1 MKRVILIGTLAVGLA
16 ATSAAQADHPRRHAD
31 QGTFYAQAPVIR
43 VEPIV
48 RTIQVDVPEQE
59 CWDEQVHYPVHAKGT
74 AGPTIVGGVI
84 GGVVGHQIG
93 RGGGKDT
100 ATLLGTLIG
109 AAVGHDIAVKS
120 ARASGYEQVRY
131 EQRCRVV
138 HNYHSEERI
147 EGYWVSYRY
156 RGEVFTTRLPYD
168 PGEYVRV
175 RVHVAAVH

>member
-1 MKRVILIGTLAVGLA
+1 MKGMILIGSLAAGLAV
-16 ATSAAQADHPRRHAD
+16 TSAAQADHPRRHAD
-31 QGTFYAQAPVIR
+31 HGIYVQARVVR
-43 VEPIV
+43 VEPII
-48 RTIQVDVPEQE
+48 RTVQVEVPEQQ
-59 CWDEQVHYPVHAKGT
+59 CWEEEVRYPVHQGT

-120 ARASGYEQVRY
+120 GRGSAYEQVRY
-131 EQRCRVV
+131 EQRCHVA
-138 HNYHSEERI
+138 YHTRSEERI

-156 RGEVFTTRLPYD
+156 QGRLLSTRLPYD

-175 RVHVAAVH
+175 RVHVAAVR

>member
-1 MKRVILIGTLAVGLA
+1 MKRMILIVGLA
-16 ATSAAQADHPRRHAD
+16 AGLVATSPAQADHPRRHAD
-31 QGTFYAQAPVIR
+31 QGALYTQARVIR

-48 RTIQVDVPEQE
+48 RTVQVEVPEQQ
-59 CWDEQVHYPVHAKGT
+59 CWEESVRYPMHTTGT

-109 AAVGHDIAVKS
+109 AAVGHDIAMKS
-120 ARASGYEQVRY
+120 GRGPAYEQVHY

-138 HNYHSEERI
+138 YHYRSEERI

-156 RGEVFTTRLPYD
+156 RGEIFTTRLPYD

-175 RVHVAAVH
+175 RVHVAAVR